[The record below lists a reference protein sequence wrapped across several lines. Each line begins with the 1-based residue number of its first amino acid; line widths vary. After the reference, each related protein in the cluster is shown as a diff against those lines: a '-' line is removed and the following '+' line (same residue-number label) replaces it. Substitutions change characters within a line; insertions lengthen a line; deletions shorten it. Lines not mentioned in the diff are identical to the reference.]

1 MRRYFRPLYSLSQ
14 FNVNSLF
21 LMKGHKYFL
30 YRKNKTWSSVSNSSF
45 LFEFIQKFRLFLVA
59 GKKSTLCL
67 FAINFVSEKYFC
79 RKISPQKF
87 LVPKKSTPRLAVL
100 TKKLFWMETIVTR
113 TNVACTMVLWQMS
126 QDLIFVS

>member
-79 RKISPQKF
+79 RKINPQKF

-100 TKKLFWMETIVTR
+100 TIESILVGD
-113 TNVACTMVLWQMS
+113 NCH
-126 QDLIFVS
+126 QDKCCMRKSLCDSCP